1 MKIYLYFLMVI
12 TLSASC
18 FMSAQSWAKKDK
30 SSETK
35 TLSIAIVD
43 VEQLLTDSKAAKSI
57 QKKLNSKKEEFQK
70 EFSAHEKELRTK
82 EKELIDMRT
91 SLSAEEFKEK
101 RTAFEEK
108 LLETRKLFQTRRNT
122 LDQALGKAMA
132 DLRKE
137 ILQVT
142 AKISDERGYQVVFS
156 RENVVIVEKSMD
168 ITKDVMK
175 ALNKAIQDIDL
186 EIPKEK

>member
-1 MKIYLYFLMVI
+1 MKIYTYFLV
-12 TLSASC
+12 LVALSC
-18 FMSAQSWAKKDK
+18 FAPAELWAKDEKGA
-30 SSETK
+30 
-35 TLSIAIVD
+35 LLPIAIVD
-43 VEQLLTDSKAAKSI
+43 VNQLLTESKAAKSI
-57 QKKLNSKKEEFQK
+57 QKKLNKKKEEFQK
-70 EFSAHEKELRTK
+70 EFSAHEKELRSK

-108 LLETRKLFQTRRNT
+108 LLETRKLFQKRRNA
-122 LDQALGKAMA
+122 LDQALGKATTE
-132 DLRKE
+132 LRKE

-142 AKISDERGYQVVFS
+142 AKISDERGYQVVIS
-156 RENVVIVEKSMD
+156 RENVVIVEKNLD

-186 EIPKEK
+186 DMPKE

>member
-1 MKIYLYFLMVI
+1 MKIYLYFLMVV
-12 TLSASC
+12 TLSLSVFAPTEI
-18 FMSAQSWAKKDK
+18 WAKKDK
-30 SSETK
+30 NDGP
-35 TLSIAIVD
+35 LSIAIVD

-57 QKKLNSKKEEFQK
+57 QKKLNNKKEEFQK

-82 EKELIDMRT
+82 EKELIDMRN

-108 LLETRKLFQTRRNT
+108 LLETRKLFQQRRST

-168 ITKDVMK
+168 ITKDVMS